1 MTDQLKAWWK
11 RLRATVAPKVVDREL
26 TDEVAFHLEMEV
38 EKNVRAGMTPAAAR
52 RAARITFGGVERFK
66 EEVRGTR
73 GIGWFEELGRN
84 LRHAGRDLRRSPG
97 FAAVA
102 IATLG
107 LGIGAA
113 TSIFSVV
120 DAVVLAPLPF
130 EAPDRLVHIWEV
142 NPEGAD
148 FTASEP
154 NYLDFRDRNR
164 TLTALAAY
172 RTGGGGMSLLDDRGP
187 RLLTVANATHSLFP
201 TLGVS
206 AAIGRVFSADED
218 RPGGPTRVT
227 VLSHQ
232 GWQTT
237 FGGDSTIVG
246 RIITL
251 EGQPFTVVGVMPAEF
266 RFLSVDAWVPLA
278 PDPGHDRDDHWL
290 GMVGRLRPGATREA
304 AHADL
309 ARIATE
315 NGTTYPAIAGWGVRV
330 IGLDEWTVGP
340 TVRQSS
346 VLLMAAVG
354 ILLLLACANVANLLL
369 ARATA
374 RQTDLSLRLALGAGQ
389 GRLFRQLLTESGVLA
404 VLGAGVG
411 LVAAW
416 WAVEALRWLPLGLVP
431 RLETVAINGRALGFA
446 LGAALVASVGA
457 GLLPAL
463 QASRTDLQ
471 TSLKQTGRGGSSR
484 GHHRLREALVVGQ
497 VSLAVVLLVGGGLMI
512 RSLIQL
518 QRTDT
523 GLETTNVWTV
533 PLQLSAAQYD
543 EEWKMARFF
552 NAVAERIEAI
562 PGIRSAGA
570 TIVDPYRGTN
580 LVNDVTPEDRAAD
593 FPSSGYLSAAWRI
606 VSPGYFESAGV
617 PLLQGRDF
625 GDEDRADGV
634 PVAII
639 SRKLAERLWPD
650 QNPIG
655 RRLFWGGTDG
665 TPRTVIGVAGDIRD
679 VAIDADPPP
688 VMFLSTRQLVWP
700 AMTMVVQASRP
711 MPDIAAQIRAA
722 VWAEDASLP
731 VPIVRPI
738 ADSRAAAMVG
748 PRFTAA
754 LLSGFAAVSLLLAMI
769 GLYGV
774 LAFAV
779 VERTREIGVRI
790 ALGARPAGVVSMLV
804 RRGLVLTV
812 VGLGLGLGLAAILT
826 RLMTGLLYRTAGT
839 DPVTFLLAPLVL
851 GTVAAFAAYLPAS
864 RASRVDPV
872 TALRSE

>member
-1 MTDQLKAWWK
+1 MRDQLNAWWK
-11 RLRATVAPKVVDREL
+11 RLRAIGTPERVDREM
-26 TDEVAFHLEMEV
+26 TDELAFHLEMEV
-38 EKNVRAGMTPAAAR
+38 EKNVRAGMTPEAAR

-66 EEVRGTR
+66 EEVRASR
-73 GIGWFEELGRN
+73 GIGWLDELGRN
-84 LRHAGRDLRRSPG
+84 LRHAGRDLRRAPG

-113 TSIFSVV
+113 TTIFSVV

-130 EAPDRLVHIWEV
+130 EAPDRLVHVFEV
-142 NPEGAD
+142 NPEGSD

-164 TLTALAAY
+164 TLAALAAY
-172 RTGGGGMSLLDDRGP
+172 RTGGGGMSLTGDRGP
-187 RLLTVANATHSLFP
+187 RLLTVANATYSLFP
-201 TLGVS
+201 TLGVDP
-206 AAIGRVFSADED
+206 AMGRVFSADED
-218 RPGGPTRVT
+218 RPGGATRV
-227 VLSHQ
+227 VVMSHS
-232 GWQTT
+232 GWQTA

-246 RIITL
+246 RVVTL
-251 EGQPFTVVGVMPAEF
+251 EGQPFTVLGVMPAEF
-266 RFLSVDAWVPLA
+266 RFLSVDAWVPLV

-290 GMVGRLRPGATREA
+290 GMVGRLRPGATIEG
-304 AHADL
+304 AHTDL
-309 ARIATE
+309 ARIAAE
-315 NGTTYPAIAGWGVRV
+315 NGTTHPAIAGWGVRV
-330 IGLDEWTVGP
+330 IGLDEWAVGP
-340 TVRQSS
+340 SIRQSS

-374 RQTDLSLRLALGAGQ
+374 RQTDLSLRLALGASQ

-404 VLGAGVG
+404 LLGAGIG

-416 WAVEALRWLPLGLVP
+416 WAVEALRTLPPDLVP
-431 RLETVAINGRALGFA
+431 RLDSVAIDGRALGFA
-446 LGAALVASVGA
+446 VGAAMLASVGV
-457 GLLPAL
+457 GLLPAV
-463 QASRTDLQ
+463 QAARTDLQ
-471 TSLKQTGRGGSSR
+471 SSLKQTGRGGSPR
-484 GHHRLREALVVGQ
+484 GHHRVREALVVGQ

-518 QRTDT
+518 QRADT
-523 GLETTNVWTV
+523 GLTTTNVWTV
-533 PLQLSAAQYD
+533 PLRLSASQYD

-552 NAVAERIEAI
+552 NLLAERIEAI
-562 PGIRSAGA
+562 PGVRSAGA
-570 TIVDPYRGTN
+570 TIVDPYRGFN

-593 FPSSGYLSAAWRI
+593 FPTTGFLAAAWRI

-617 PLLQGRDF
+617 PLLKGRDF
-625 GDEDRADGV
+625 SDEDRSPGV
-634 PVAII
+634 PVAIV
-639 SRKLAERLWPD
+639 SRALAERLWPGQD
-650 QNPIG
+650 PIG

-688 VMFLSTRQLVWP
+688 VMFLSTRQMVWP
-700 AMTMVVQASRP
+700 AMTMVVRANGP
-711 MPDIAAQIRAA
+711 VPDLAAQVRRA
-722 VWAEDASLP
+722 VWAEDPSLP
-731 VPIVRPI
+731 VPTVRPI
-738 ADSRAAAMVG
+738 ADSRADLIAG

-754 LLSGFAAVSLLLAMI
+754 VLSAFAGASLLLAVI

-790 ALGARPAGVVSMLV
+790 ALGARPAVVVATLV
-804 RRGLVLTV
+804 RRGLALTA
-812 VGLGLGLGLAAILT
+812 VGLGLGLAVAVGVT
-826 RLMTGLLYRTAGT
+826 RLMAGLLYQTAGT
-839 DPVTFLLAPLVL
+839 DAVTFLVAPLVL
-851 GTVAAFAAYLPAS
+851 GAVAAVAAYIPAH
-864 RASRVDPV
+864 RASRVDPL